1 MFRSGVREDMY
12 RGKITDVKGIE
23 VGHAQNLE
31 AGTGC
36 TVVICRKGAV
46 AGVDVRGSA
55 PGTRETDLMRPANLV
70 DRVHAIVLSGG
81 SAFGLAAADGVM
93 KYLEEEGVGFDTGVA
108 LVPIVGGAVLFDLAY
123 KDSKVR
129 PDAAMGY
136 EACVNATAQM
146 VEQGSVGAGSGATV
160 GKLLGMESAMKG
172 GIGTASLRLAGGI
185 VVGAIVAVNA
195 FGDVVD
201 LNNRNIIA
209 GARDPKTGHFIDTCK
224 YLMSTNEHKTS
235 FSGNTTIGVVAT
247 NAKLTKEQA
256 NKLASISHDGLAL
269 AIRPVHTMVDGDT
282 MFALSTG
289 EVEGDMVAIGCA
301 AVEVTA
307 RAIINA
313 VKYANYK

>member
-1 MFRSGVREDMY
+1 MY
-12 RGKITDVKGIE
+12 KGRITDVKGIE
-23 VGHAQNLE
+23 VGHAQNIE

-36 TVVICRKGAV
+36 TVVICRQGAV

-55 PGTRETDLMRPANLV
+55 PGTRETDLMRPGNLV

-93 KYLEEEGVGFDTGVA
+93 KYLENEGVGFDTGVA
-108 LVPIVGGAVLFDLAY
+108 SVPIVGGAVLFDLAY

-136 EACVNATAQM
+136 EACVNATTQM
-146 VEQGSVGAGSGATV
+146 MEQGSVGVGTGATV
-160 GKLLGMESAMKG
+160 GKVLGMESAMKSG
-172 GIGTASLRLAGGI
+172 VGTASIRLPGGI

-201 LNNRNIIA
+201 FNNGNIIA
-209 GARDPKTGHFIDTCK
+209 GARNRETGDFIDTCK
-224 YLMSTNEHKTS
+224 YLMSANQHATS

-256 NKLASISHDGLAL
+256 NKLASVSHDGLAL

-301 AVEVTA
+301 AVEATA

-313 VKYANYK
+313 VKCANYK

>member
-1 MFRSGVREDMY
+1 MY
-12 RGKITDVKGIE
+12 EGKITDVSGIE
-23 VGHAQNLE
+23 VGHAQNAE

-36 TVVICRKGAV
+36 TVVICRQGAV

-55 PGTRETDLMRPANLV
+55 PGTRETDLMRPGNLV

-93 KYLEEEGVGFDTGVA
+93 HYLEKEGVGFDTGVA
-108 LVPIVGGAVLFDLAY
+108 RVPIVGGAVLFDLAY
-123 KDSKVR
+123 KDSEVR
-129 PDAAMGY
+129 PSAAMGY
-136 EACVNATAQM
+136 EACLKATDEM
-146 VEQGSVGAGSGATV
+146 VEQGSVGAGTGATV
-160 GKLLGMESAMKG
+160 GKVLGMESAMKS
-172 GIGTASLRLAGGI
+172 GIGTASIRLPGGI

-201 LNNRNIIA
+201 FNNGNIIA
-209 GARDPKTGHFIDTCK
+209 GARDPKTGNFINTCD
-224 YLMSTNEHKTS
+224 YLMSSNKHETS
-235 FSGNTTIGVVAT
+235 FSGNTTIGVIAT

-256 NKLASISHDGLAL
+256 NKLATISHDGLAL

-289 EVEGDMVAIGCA
+289 EVDGDMVSIGTA
-301 AVEVTA
+301 AVVVTA

-313 VKYANYK
+313 VKNVCLKEDRI